1 MGFLDELKDK
11 AEEFGDTVKEGLG
24 GGRDKSENVIE
35 NVKDSFDR
43 DNTLAEE
50 AGDAANSAAEAAPM
64 HPKGS
69 RRPSPTPP
77 TLLDQLQ
84 ATRLRPHRTP
94 PTA

>member
-35 NVKDSFDR
+35 NVKDRFDR

-50 AGDAANSAAEAAPM
+50 AGDAANSAADAASDAPEGIKEA
-64 HPKGS
+64 
-69 RRPSPTPP
+69 SPTPP
-77 TLLDQLQ
+77 TLLDQPL
-84 ATRLRPHRTP
+84 AMRLRPHRTP